1 MRHVT
6 KTRGAALALAGL
18 MALVPLAGCASGS
31 GAPEGEGAATQEQ
44 PAADGASSEGDA
56 SSQDGAATASAIPE
70 NAVISVD
77 DLHSMLDA
85 GDDVTVVDVRSR
97 AGYTSMMIPG
107 SKNLPAGQQFEL
119 RLREVPTDK
128 PVVLIGSDTTDL
140 APEYNVL
147 LQNGFS
153 PDSIR
158 VVEGGVQ
165 AWVKAGYP
173 TESNSEYAC

>member
-1 MRHVT
+1 
-6 KTRGAALALAGL
+6 

-31 GAPEGEGAATQEQ
+31 GAPEGEGPATQEQ
-44 PAADGASSEGDA
+44 PAAGDGASSEGDA
-56 SSQDGAATASAIPE
+56 PSSDAGTASAIPE
-70 NAVISVD
+70 SAVISVD

-128 PVVLIGSDTTDL
+128 PVALIGSDTTDL

>member
-1 MRHVT
+1 M
-6 KTRGAALALAGL
+6 
-18 MALVPLAGCASGS
+18 
-31 GAPEGEGAATQEQ
+31 
-44 PAADGASSEGDA
+44 
-56 SSQDGAATASAIPE
+56 
-70 NAVISVD
+70 
-77 DLHSMLDA
+77 
-85 GDDVTVVDVRSR
+85 
-97 AGYTSMMIPG
+97 
-107 SKNLPAGQQFEL
+107 
-119 RLREVPTDK
+119 
-128 PVVLIGSDTTDL
+128 LIGSDTTDL